1 MIMQI
6 CSVKLRVLTQ
16 VFNMEINFFSP
27 NKHQIS
33 TYREFEKASM
43 CFYMRRASTRDNT
56 VAMTRQD
63 VLSSFEISQQL
74 LIDEPAEK
82 LTRARGACLT
92 PFFSLSKT
100 N

>member
-1 MIMQI
+1 M
-6 CSVKLRVLTQ
+6 RQ
-16 VFNMEINFFSP
+16 V
-27 NKHQIS
+27 
-33 TYREFEKASM
+33 
-43 CFYMRRASTRDNT
+43 STRDNT
-56 VAMTRQD
+56 VAMTHPD

-92 PFFSLSKT
+92 PLFSLSKT

>member
-1 MIMQI
+1 
-6 CSVKLRVLTQ
+6 
-16 VFNMEINFFSP
+16 
-27 NKHQIS
+27 
-33 TYREFEKASM
+33 
-43 CFYMRRASTRDNT
+43 MRRASAHDNT
-56 VAMTRQD
+56 VAMAHPE

-92 PFFSLSKT
+92 PLFSLSKT

>member
-1 MIMQI
+1 M
-6 CSVKLRVLTQ
+6 CS
-16 VFNMEINFFSP
+16 P
-27 NKHQIS
+27 
-33 TYREFEKASM
+33 
-43 CFYMRRASTRDNT
+43 MRQASTRNYT

-92 PFFSLSKT
+92 PLFSLSKT

>member
-1 MIMQI
+1 MFIPDYRVDDLRKPSI
-6 CSVKLRVLTQ
+6 CSCVRQ
-16 VFNMEINFFSP
+16 
-27 NKHQIS
+27 
-33 TYREFEKASM
+33 
-43 CFYMRRASTRDNT
+43 ASTRDNT
-56 VAMTRQD
+56 IAMTRPD

-92 PFFSLSKT
+92 PLFSLSKT

>member
-1 MIMQI
+1 
-6 CSVKLRVLTQ
+6 
-16 VFNMEINFFSP
+16 
-27 NKHQIS
+27 
-33 TYREFEKASM
+33 M

-56 VAMTRQD
+56 VAMTRPD
-63 VLSSFEISQQL
+63 VLSTSQISQQL

-92 PFFSLSKT
+92 PLFSLSKT